1 MLEHFGMENVK
12 FEVRLAPVT
21 SLATVVKNP
30 INGHL
35 IHSDII
41 KVTNKQLV
49 S

>member
-1 MLEHFGMENVK
+1 MENIK

-21 SLATVVKNP
+21 SLATAVKDQ
-30 INGHL
+30 INEYL